1 MGTNAQLQLWGGR
14 LCLGTVAALSL
25 TGYYYG
31 NIRFVPVAAG
41 FAIMAALCY
50 SFSTTPPHAPRRLA
64 SSGQH
69 QAL

>member
-1 MGTNAQLQLWGGR
+1 MGTSAQLQLWGGR

-31 NIRFVPVAAG
+31 NIRFVQVAAG
-41 FAIMAALCY
+41 FAIMAVLCY
-50 SFSTTPPHAPRRLA
+50 SLRAAPPEHRGFA
-64 SSGQH
+64 SSGPH